1 MKYQAGEIY
10 FVREQDRDGSLTE
23 FVKIG
28 LVKSPRTSEDRLIE
42 HQTGNPRRLVI
53 PDGHTV
59 FTEAVSLVEAQLH
72 RRFATERIGG
82 EWFTFI
88 NPERL
93 DAAIAASK
101 ALAEEVGLA
110 TPLLQQADALESQV
124 SNQIIIPAS
133 DLALEQVRILAIAKE
148 KEKATKA
155 LGSEIKGLLLKVAK
169 AGGDLGTAAT
179 MQTKTFK
186 AKFDEATF
194 LIDYPEIA
202 KLYFV
207 EKIGWSQ
214 RFDIKYKLPKDF
226 ALDED
231 FATQL
236 DEVRSLVPVGKT
248 KVSAVD
254 LEEPMLRLTQ
264 LEAIVDWDLAL
275 SKAKLKIEC
284 GPNEGID
291 GVCAWKREATRKSS
305 FDPNKLF
312 EEDYELYAQYVL
324 DETTKQYLVPSKGSR
339 RK

>member
-82 EWFTFI
+82 EWFTFT

-110 TPLLQQADALESQV
+110 TPLLQEADALESQV
-124 SNQIIIPAS
+124 SNQVIIPAS

-264 LEAIVDWDLAL
+264 LEAIVDWDLTL

-324 DETTKQYLVPSKGSR
+324 DETNKQYLVPSKGSR